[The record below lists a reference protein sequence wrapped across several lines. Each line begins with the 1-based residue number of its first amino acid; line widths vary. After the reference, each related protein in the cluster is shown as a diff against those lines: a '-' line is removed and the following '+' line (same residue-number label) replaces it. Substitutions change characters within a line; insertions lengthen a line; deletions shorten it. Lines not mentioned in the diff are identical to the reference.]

1 MVICVSVIPHQPQ
14 KSKERLS
21 TEEVA
26 QMLEY
31 QDNEVCRRLREAGDR
46 SVPHTAKP
54 ENLLSIKV
62 IRMENAL
69 LMTHRIGFFLD
80 SFC

>member
-1 MVICVSVIPHQPQ
+1 
-14 KSKERLS
+14 
-21 TEEVA
+21 
-26 QMLEY
+26 MLEY
-31 QDNEVCRRLREAGDR
+31 QDNEMCRRLQEAGDR